1 MSSIE
6 TIEIDGELV
15 GILSADAGSRTFQF
29 HSGIAPY
36 DLLDGSRF
44 ARPVDAHLAARKIH
58 SAGRTFRRPVKQST
72 EMTHVL
78 AA

>member
-1 MSSIE
+1 MSNIQ
-6 TIEIDGELV
+6 TIEIDGEIV
-15 GILSADAGSRTFQF
+15 GILSADPFSRTYQF

-44 ARPVDAHLAARKIH
+44 ARPADAHQAARKIH
-58 SAGRTFRRPVKQST
+58 LADRSFRRRPTHNT
-72 EMTHVL
+72 EVTHVL